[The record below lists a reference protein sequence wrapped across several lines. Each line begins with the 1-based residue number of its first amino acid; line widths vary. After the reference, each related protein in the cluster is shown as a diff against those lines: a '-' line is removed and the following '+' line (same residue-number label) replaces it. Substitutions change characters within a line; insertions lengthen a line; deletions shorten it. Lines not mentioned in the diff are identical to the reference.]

1 MSLSLTLDEVKASLR
16 IDHDDDD
23 AQLLTLISASVRQI
37 DVFLKVKNEAD
48 YTDYETDDIRTAAI
62 MLVGALYR
70 TPDAGNGAE
79 WIDGLPHPI
88 YRMLYPYRTP
98 TVA

>member
-1 MSLSLTLDEVKASLR
+1 
-16 IDHDDDD
+16 
-23 AQLLTLISASVRQI
+23 
-37 DVFLKVKNEAD
+37 
-48 YTDYETDDIRTAAI
+48 